1 MSKVIK
7 SAFEKSSYRLEVGK
21 YPGAEHTSLSIL
33 GGSDRG
39 ASIAIADK
47 DIPSLMLSLGEAA
60 GIVPKVPSQ
69 YLYGTPEHLALI
81 QWHLAKHVKGQAVI
95 AAAQAE
101 ETAKLEAKA
110 VELYEVHREIMDY
123 EACAWEL
130 LDDVNKRYWV
140 ALARKARE
148 LGN

>member
-1 MSKVIK
+1 MKKVFASVDNDISVGVRK
-7 SAFEKSSYRLEVGK
+7 SFV
-21 YPGAEHTSLSIL
+21 YPDCLTLII
-33 GGSDRG
+33 SDKGRDE
-39 ASIAIADK
+39 AQTAVLPNR
-47 DIPSLMLSLGEAA
+47 DIPSLMLALGEAA

-69 YLYGTPEHLALI
+69 YLYGTLEHLTLI
-81 QWHLAKHVKGQAVI
+81 QWHLAKHVKGQAAI

-101 ETAKLEAKA
+101 QNSKLEAKA

-123 EACAWEL
+123 EACMWEL
-130 LDDVNKRYWV
+130 LDDVNKRYWL